1 MALRGYAQAAA
12 IGRTGIATLTQVPTL
27 NAHGALLGLHDTY
40 RAATMV
46 DPAPA
51 PNGNGDNHMDDYLRK
66 RMLVRYHPDNDT
78 ACEP

>member
-1 MALRGYAQAAA
+1 MTLPGYAQAAA
-12 IGRTGIATLTQVPTL
+12 IGRTGIAVGTLTQVPTL

-51 PNGNGDNHMDDYLRK
+51 PNGNGDNHASQGSRG
-66 RMLVRYHPDNDT
+66 HPRR
-78 ACEP
+78 P